1 MTDDIIHMDASRIAQ
16 RVADRELSPVE
27 VVKAHLDRIAAVNP
41 QVNAIVTMADGALDA
56 ARKAEAAVRPGARLG
71 PLHGVPFTVKD
82 GIDTAGVPTQR
93 GSPIFK
99 GRVPDTDAT
108 VVARLKAAGA
118 ILIAKTNHPEFS
130 YSIETDNFLTG
141 QTNNP
146 WNLDYTPGGSSGGES
161 AAIAAGMSPLGVGSD
176 LSISLRGPA
185 AHTGIVGF
193 KATHGRLPMT
203 GQWPRVPRRFWHIG
217 PMARSVRDVAL
228 AYSLMAG
235 PDGADGFSIAAPGL
249 DTGVGANP
257 TRPVRVGWLAS
268 PGFFGPT
275 DPEVVATVKAA
286 AQALGDAGCQVEQVR
301 LPVLEQTDANTVLWQ
316 LQQMEARP
324 EFEKVTAGHEAEIF
338 RHARLILDT
347 PDTPI
352 ADFVA
357 AEQAVERL
365 RDSFAGYFQRYDALL
380 GPVTPFPATRHGLA
394 DLVIDG
400 KRVSP
405 FHVMSATSPFSLTGM
420 PALSMRFGTSHDG
433 LPIGVQIVASWLAE
447 STVLKVASLLE
458 EVSPVRT
465 LHPAPPTSTGEASR
479 RPISRELAA

>member
-1 MTDDIIHMDASRIAQ
+1 MTNNIVKMDATRIAQ
-16 RVADRELSPVE
+16 LIAQRELSPVE
-27 VVKAHLDRIAAVNP
+27 VTQAHLDRIAAVNP
-41 QVNAIVTMADGALDA
+41 KLNAIVALADGAMEEA
-56 ARKAEAAVRPGARLG
+56 KKAETAVTSGAQLG

-82 GIDTAGVPTQR
+82 GIDTAGVTTQR
-93 GSPIFK
+93 GSPIFR

-203 GQWPRVPRRFWHIG
+203 GHWPRVPRRFWHIG
-217 PMARSVRDVAL
+217 PMARTVRDVAL

-235 PDGADGFSIAAPGL
+235 PDGADGFSISSPGL
-249 DTGVGANP
+249 DTGVGTKA
-257 TRPVRVGWLAS
+257 TGQIRVGWMAS

-286 AQALGDAGCQVEQVR
+286 AQALSRAGYHVEQVR
-301 LPVLEQTDANTVLWQ
+301 LPVVEQTDANSVLWQ
-316 LQQMEARP
+316 LQQMESQP
-324 EFEKVTAGHEAEIF
+324 EFKKVTAGHEADIF
-338 RHARLILDT
+338 RHAKLVLDA

-357 AEQAVERL
+357 AEHAIERL
-365 RDSFAGYFQRYDALL
+365 RDTFAEYFQRYDVLL
-380 GPVTPFPATRHGLA
+380 CPVTPFPATKHGLN
-394 DLVIDG
+394 DVGVDG
-400 KRVSP
+400 VTVSP

-433 LPIGVQIVASWLAE
+433 LPIGVQIVSSWLAE
-447 STVLKVASLLE
+447 STVLKVASALE
-458 EVSPVRT
+458 EVSPVRN
-465 LHPAPPTSTGEASR
+465 LHPA
-479 RPISRELAA
+479 I

>member
-1 MTDDIIHMDASRIAQ
+1 MATRTITQMTASRLVELIA
-16 RVADRELSPVE
+16 RRELSPVE
-27 VVKAHLDRIAAVNP
+27 VMRAHLDRIAEVNP
-41 QVNAIVTMADGALDA
+41 RLNAIVTVNDGALDA
-56 ARKAEAAVRPGARLG
+56 ARKAEEAVMSGTRLG

-82 GIDTAGVPTQR
+82 GIDTAGVLTQR

-99 GRVPDTDAT
+99 GRVAETDAT

-118 ILIAKTNHPEFS
+118 ILIAKTNPPEFS
-130 YSIETDNFLTG
+130 YSIETDNLLTG

-203 GQWPRVPRRFWHIG
+203 GHWPRVPRRFWHIG

-235 PDGADGFSIAAPGL
+235 PDGADGFSVSAPGL
-249 DTGVGANP
+249 DTGVGARP
-257 TRPVRVGWLAS
+257 TRQVRVGWLAA
-268 PGFFGPT
+268 PAFFGPP
-275 DPEVVATVKAA
+275 DPDVVATVKAA
-286 AQALGDAGCQVEQVR
+286 AHALSNTGCYVEEVR
-301 LPVLEQTDANTVLWQ
+301 LPVLEQTDANSILWK
-316 LQQMEARP
+316 LQQIESRP
-324 EFEKVTAGHEAEIF
+324 SFEKVTAGREAEVF
-338 RHARLILDT
+338 RHAKLILDT

-365 RDSFAGYFQRYDALL
+365 RDSFAGYFQRYDVLL
-380 GPVTPFPATRHGLA
+380 GPVTPFPATRHGLN
-394 DLVIDG
+394 DLVVDG
-400 KRVSP
+400 KTVSA

-420 PALSMRFGTSHDG
+420 PALSMRFGTSRLG
-433 LPIGVQIVASWLAE
+433 LPIGVQIVSSWFGE
-447 STVLKVASLLE
+447 STVLDVALRLE
-458 EVSPVRT
+458 QVSPVRG
-465 LHPAPPTSTGEASR
+465 LHPS
-479 RPISRELAA
+479 L

>member
-1 MTDDIIHMDASRIAQ
+1 MTEQIVFMDATRIAELI
-16 RVADRELSPVE
+16 AKRELSPVE
-27 VVKAHLDRIAAVNP
+27 VVRAHLDRISAVNP
-41 QVNAIVTMADGALDA
+41 KVNAIVTMDYGPLDA
-56 ARKAEAAVRPGARLG
+56 AKKAEAGVKSGARLG

-82 GIDTAGVPTQR
+82 GIDTAGVLTQR

-108 VVARLKAAGA
+108 VVARLKTAGA
-118 ILIAKTNHPEFS
+118 ILIAKTNPPEFS
-130 YSIETDNFLTG
+130 YSIETDNLLTG

-185 AHTGIVGF
+185 AHTGIGGF
-193 KATHGRLPMT
+193 KASHGRLPMP
-203 GQWPRVPRRFWHIG
+203 GPWPRMPRPVWHIG

-235 PDGADGFSIAAPGL
+235 PDGADGFSIAPFGL
-249 DTGVGANP
+249 DTGVGSQP
-257 TRPVRVGWLAS
+257 TRQGRVGWLAS

-286 AQALGDAGCQVEQVR
+286 AHALSNAGCRVEQVR
-301 LPVLEQTDANTVLWQ
+301 LPVLEQTDASSVLWQ
-316 LQQMEARP
+316 LQQMESRP
-324 EFEKVTAGHEAEIF
+324 AFAMVTAGHEAQIF

-347 PDTPI
+347 PDTPV

-365 RDSFAGYFQRYDALL
+365 RDSFADYFQRYDVLL
-380 GPVTPFPATRHGLA
+380 GPVTPFPATRHGLN
-394 DLVIDG
+394 DLVVDG
-400 KRVSP
+400 KTVSA

-420 PALSMRFGTSHDG
+420 PALSMRFGTSRDG

-447 STVLKVASLLE
+447 SSVIDVALRLE
-458 EVSPVRT
+458 KLSRVRD
-465 LHPAPPTSTGEASR
+465 LHPN
-479 RPISRELAA
+479 L

>member
-1 MTDDIIHMDASRIAQ
+1 MTDKIIYLDASRIAELI
-16 RVADRELSPVE
+16 AKRELSPVE
-27 VVKAHLDRIAAVNP
+27 VMQAHLDRIAEVNP
-41 QVNAIVTMADGALDA
+41 KVNAIVTIADGALDA
-56 ARKAEAAVRPGARLG
+56 AKKAEAAVKSNTRLG

-82 GIDTAGVPTQR
+82 SIDTAGVLSQR

-99 GRVPDTDAT
+99 GRVAETDAT

-118 ILIAKTNHPEFS
+118 ILIAKTNPPEFA
-130 YSIETDNFLTG
+130 YSIETDNLLTG

-161 AAIAAGMSPLGVGSD
+161 AALAAGMSPLGVGSD

-185 AHTGIVGF
+185 AHTGVVGF

-203 GQWPRVPRRFWHIG
+203 GHWPRVPRRLWHIG

-235 PDGADGFSIAAPGL
+235 PDGADGFSISSPDL
-249 DTGVGANP
+249 DTGVGTNP
-257 TRPVRVGWLAS
+257 TRQVRVGWLAS

-286 AQALGDAGCQVEQVR
+286 AQALSNAGYLVEQVR
-301 LPVLEQTDANTVLWQ
+301 LPVLEQTDASSVLWQ
-316 LQQMEARP
+316 LQQMESRP
-324 EFEKVTAGHEAEIF
+324 EFAKVTAGHEAQIF
-338 RHARLILDT
+338 RHAKLILGT

-365 RDSFAGYFQRYDALL
+365 RDTFVEYFKRYDVLL
-380 GPVTPFPATRHGLA
+380 GPVTPFPATKHGLR
-394 DLVIDG
+394 DLVVDG
-400 KRVSP
+400 KTVSP
-405 FHVMSATSPFSLTGM
+405 FHVQSATSPFSLTGM
-420 PALSMRFGTSHDG
+420 PALSMRFGTSRDG
-433 LPIGVQIVASWLAE
+433 LPIGVQVVSSWLAE
-447 STVLKVASLLE
+447 STVLDVALRLE
-458 EVSPVRT
+458 TLSRVRD
-465 LHPAPPTSTGEASR
+465 LHPD
-479 RPISRELAA
+479 L

>member
-1 MTDDIIHMDASRIAQ
+1 MTDKIIYLDASRIAELI
-16 RVADRELSPVE
+16 AKRELSPVE
-27 VVKAHLDRIAAVNP
+27 VMQAHLDRIAEVNP
-41 QVNAIVTMADGALDA
+41 KVNAIVTIADGALDA
-56 ARKAEAAVRPGARLG
+56 AKKAEAAVKSDTRLG

-82 GIDTAGVPTQR
+82 SIDTAGVLTQR

-99 GRVPDTDAT
+99 GRVAETDAT

-118 ILIAKTNHPEFS
+118 ILIAKTNPPEFA
-130 YSIETDNFLTG
+130 YSIETDNLLTG

-161 AAIAAGMSPLGVGSD
+161 AALAAGMSPLGVGSD

-185 AHTGIVGF
+185 AHTGVVGF

-203 GQWPRVPRRFWHIG
+203 GHWPRVPRRLWHIG

-235 PDGADGFSIAAPGL
+235 PDGADGFSISSPDL
-249 DTGVGANP
+249 DTGVGTNP
-257 TRPVRVGWLAS
+257 TRQVRVGWLAS

-286 AQALGDAGCQVEQVR
+286 AQALSNAGYLVEQVR
-301 LPVLEQTDANTVLWQ
+301 LPVLEQTDASSVLWQ
-316 LQQMEARP
+316 LQQMESRP
-324 EFEKVTAGHEAEIF
+324 EFAKVTAGHEAQIF
-338 RHARLILDT
+338 RHAKLILGT

-365 RDSFAGYFQRYDALL
+365 RDTFVEYFKRYDVLL
-380 GPVTPFPATRHGLA
+380 GPVTPFPATKHGLR
-394 DLVIDG
+394 DLVVDG
-400 KRVSP
+400 KTVSP
-405 FHVMSATSPFSLTGM
+405 FHVQSATSPFSLTGM
-420 PALSMRFGTSHDG
+420 PALSMRFGTSRDG
-433 LPIGVQIVASWLAE
+433 LPIGVQVVSSWLAE
-447 STVLKVASLLE
+447 STVFDVALRLE
-458 EVSPVRT
+458 TLSRVRD
-465 LHPAPPTSTGEASR
+465 LHPD
-479 RPISRELAA
+479 L

>member
-1 MTDDIIHMDASRIAQ
+1 MSNELIYKEASEIAELIAQ
-16 RVADRELSPVE
+16 RDISPVE
-27 VVKAHLDRIAAVNP
+27 VMKAHLDRIAEVNP
-41 QVNAIVTMADGALDA
+41 KVNAIVTLAAGALEA
-56 ARKAEAAVRPGARLG
+56 AKRAEAAVRSDARLG

-118 ILIAKTNHPEFS
+118 ILIAKTNPPEFS
-130 YSIETDNFLTG
+130 YSIETDNLLTG

-146 WNLDYTPGGSSGGES
+146 WNLEYTPGGSSGGES

-193 KATHGRLPMT
+193 KATHGRMPMT
-203 GQWPRVPRRFWHIG
+203 GHWPRVPRRFWHIG

-228 AYSLMAG
+228 AYSSMAG
-235 PDGADGFSIAAPGL
+235 PDGADGFSIMSPGL
-249 DTGVGANP
+249 DTGVG
-257 TRPVRVGWLAS
+257 TKSIRQVRVGWIAS

-286 AQALGDAGCQVEQVR
+286 AYALSNAGCHVEEVR
-301 LPVLEQTDANTVLWQ
+301 LPWLEQTDANSILWK
-316 LQQMEARP
+316 LQQMESRP
-324 EFEKVTAGHEAEIF
+324 EFEAVTAGHEAQIF
-338 RHARLILDT
+338 RHARLVLDT

-352 ADFVA
+352 AEFVA

-365 RDSFAGYFQRYDALL
+365 RDSFVDYFQRYDVLL
-380 GPVTPFPATRHGLA
+380 CPVTPFPATRHGLN
-394 DLVIDG
+394 DLVVDG
-400 KRVSP
+400 KTVSP

-420 PALSMRFGTSHDG
+420 PALSMRFGTSRDG
-433 LPIGVQIVASWLAE
+433 LPIGVQIVSSWWAE
-447 STVLKVASLLE
+447 SSVLDVGMRLE
-458 EVSPVRT
+458 KLSRVRD
-465 LHPAPPTSTGEASR
+465 L
-479 RPISRELAA
+479 RPNL

>member
-1 MTDDIIHMDASRIAQ
+1 MTNTITQMDASRIA
-16 RVADRELSPVE
+16 ALIAKRELSPVE
-27 VVKAHLDRIAAVNP
+27 VVQAHLDRIAEVNP
-41 QVNAIVTMADGALDA
+41 KVNAIVTLADGALDA
-56 ARKAEAAVRPGARLG
+56 AKQAEKVVMSGEKLG

-82 GIDTAGVPTQR
+82 SIDTAGVPTQR

-118 ILIAKTNHPEFS
+118 VLIAKTNPPEFA
-130 YSIETDNFLTG
+130 YSIETDNLLTG

-185 AHTGIVGF
+185 AHTGVIGF

-203 GQWPRVPRRFWHIG
+203 GHWPRVPRRFWHIG

-235 PDGADGFSIAAPGL
+235 PDGADGFSFSSLGVDA
-249 DTGVGANP
+249 GVGAAPN
-257 TRPVRVGWLAS
+257 RPLRVGWLAS

-286 AQALGDAGCQVEQVR
+286 AQALSGAGYQVEEVR
-301 LPVLEQTDANTVLWQ
+301 LPVLEQTDANSVLWQ
-316 LQQMEARP
+316 LQQMESRP
-324 EFEKVTAGHEAEIF
+324 EFEKVTAGHEDQIF
-338 RHARLILDT
+338 RHAKLILDT

-365 RDSFAGYFQRYDALL
+365 RDSFADYFQRYDALL
-380 GPVTPFPATRHGLA
+380 GPVTPFPATRHGLG
-394 DLVIDG
+394 DLVVDG
-400 KRVSP
+400 QTVSA
-405 FHVMSATSPFSLTGM
+405 FHVMSATSPFSLTGL
-420 PALSMRFGTSHDG
+420 PALSMRFGTSRDG
-433 LPIGVQIVASWLAE
+433 LPIGVQIVSSWLAE
-447 STVLKVASLLE
+447 STVLDVASRLE
-458 EVSPVRT
+458 GVSPVRR
-465 LHPAPPTSTGEASR
+465 LHPV
-479 RPISRELAA
+479 L

>member
-1 MTDDIIHMDASRIAQ
+1 MNIITNKIIHMDATRMAELIAK
-16 RVADRELSPVE
+16 REVSPVE
-27 VVKAHLDRIAAVNP
+27 VMQAHLDRIAEVNP
-41 QVNAIVTMADGALDA
+41 KVNAIVAMADGALDA
-56 ARKAEAAVRPGARLG
+56 AKKAEAAVKSDARLG

-82 GIDTAGVPTQR
+82 GIDTAGVLTQR
-93 GSPIFK
+93 GSPIFQ

-118 ILIAKTNHPEFS
+118 ILIAKTNPPEFS

-146 WNLDYTPGGSSGGES
+146 WNLDYTPGGSSGGEA

-176 LSISLRGPA
+176 LSISVRGPA

-193 KATHGRLPMT
+193 KATYGRMPMT
-203 GQWPRVPRRFWHIG
+203 GHWPRVPRRFWHIG

-235 PDGADGFSIAAPGL
+235 PDGADGFSISSPGL
-249 DTGVGANP
+249 DTGVGTKS
-257 TRPVRVGWLAS
+257 TRQVRVGWLAS

-286 AQALGDAGCQVEQVR
+286 AHALSNGGCHVEEVR
-301 LPVLEQTDANTVLWQ
+301 LPALEQTDANSVLWK
-316 LQQMEARP
+316 LQQMESRP
-324 EFEKVTAGHEAEIF
+324 EFEKVTAGHEAQIF
-338 RHARLILDT
+338 RHAKLILGA

-352 ADFVA
+352 GDFVA

-365 RDSFAGYFQRYDALL
+365 RDSFVDYFQRYDALL
-380 GPVTPFPATRHGLA
+380 CPVTPFPATKHGLS
-394 DLVIDG
+394 DLVVDG
-400 KRVSP
+400 QTVSA

-433 LPIGVQIVASWLAE
+433 LPIGVQIVSSWLAE
-447 STVLKVASLLE
+447 STVLNVALRLE
-458 EVSPVRT
+458 QVSPVRD
-465 LHPAPPTSTGEASR
+465 LHP
-479 RPISRELAA
+479 EL

>member
-1 MTDDIIHMDASRIAQ
+1 MTNTIIHMDAGRIADL
-16 RVADRELSPVE
+16 VSNRELSPVE
-27 VVKAHLDRIAAVNP
+27 VMRAHLDRIAEVNP
-41 QVNAIVTMADGALDA
+41 KVNAIVTLANDALEEA
-56 ARKAEAAVRPGARLG
+56 KKAETAVMSGAQLG

-82 GIDTAGVPTQR
+82 AIDTAGVLTQR

-118 ILIAKTNHPEFS
+118 ILIAKTNPPEFA

-185 AHTGIVGF
+185 AHTGVIGF
-193 KATHGRLPMT
+193 KATHGRMPMT
-203 GQWPRVPRRFWHIG
+203 GHWPRVPRRFWHIG

-235 PDGADGFSIAAPGL
+235 PNGADGFSISSLSL
-249 DTGVGANP
+249 DTGVGTKS
-257 TRPVRVGWLAS
+257 TRQVRVGWLAS

-286 AQALGDAGCQVEQVR
+286 AQALSNAGCLVEEVR
-301 LPVLEQTDANTVLWQ
+301 LPVLEQTDANSILWQ
-316 LQQMEARP
+316 LQQMESRP
-324 EFEKVTAGHEAEIF
+324 EFEKATAGHEAEIF
-338 RHARLILDT
+338 RHAKLILDT

-352 ADFVA
+352 GDFVA

-365 RDSFAGYFQRYDALL
+365 RDSFAEYFQRYDALL
-380 GPVTPFPATRHGLA
+380 GPVTPFPATRHGLNN
-394 DLVIDG
+394 LVIDG
-400 KRVSP
+400 QTVSP

-420 PALSMRFGTSHDG
+420 PALSMRFGTSRDG
-433 LPIGVQIVASWLAE
+433 LPIGVQIVSSWLAE
-447 STVLKVASLLE
+447 STVLDVASRLE
-458 EVSPVRT
+458 KVSPVRD
-465 LHPAPPTSTGEASR
+465 LHPT
-479 RPISRELAA
+479 L

>member
-1 MTDDIIHMDASRIAQ
+1 MMTGSIVRMDATRMAQLIAK
-16 RVADRELSPVE
+16 RELSPVE
-27 VVKAHLDRIAAVNP
+27 VMEAHLDRIAAVNP
-41 QVNAIVTMADGALDA
+41 KVNAIVTLDDGAMEDA
-56 ARKAEAAVRPGARLG
+56 RRAEAAVMSGAPKG

-82 GIDTAGVPTQR
+82 GIDTAGVLTQR

-118 ILIAKTNHPEFS
+118 ILIAKTNPPEFS

-193 KATHGRLPMT
+193 KATHGRMPMT
-203 GQWPRVPRRFWHIG
+203 GHWPRVPRRFWHIG

-228 AYSLMAG
+228 AYSLLAG
-235 PDGADGFSIAAPGL
+235 PDGADGFSTSPIALDAGSGAAPNR
-249 DTGVGANP
+249 AP
-257 TRPVRVGWLAS
+257 RVGWMTS
-268 PGFFGPT
+268 EFFGPT
-275 DPEVVATVKAA
+275 DPEVVATVNAA
-286 AQALGDAGCQVEQVR
+286 AQALRGAGCQVEEVR
-301 LPVLEQTDANTVLWQ
+301 LPVLKQTDANSVLWK
-316 LQQMEARP
+316 LQQMESRP
-324 EFEKVTAGHEAEIF
+324 EFEKVTAGHEAQIF
-338 RHARLILDT
+338 RHAKLVLDT

-357 AEQAVERL
+357 AEQSVERL
-365 RDSFAGYFQRYDALL
+365 RDSFVDYFQRYDALL
-380 GPVTPFPATRHGLA
+380 CPVTPFPATKHGLA

-400 KRVSP
+400 ETVSP

-433 LPIGVQIVASWLAE
+433 LPIGVQIVSAWLAE

-458 EVSPVRT
+458 EMSPVRN
-465 LHPAPPTSTGEASR
+465 LHPA
-479 RPISRELAA
+479 L